1 MDSYGSS
8 FLRPAELVSGVAGPE
23 ETKNPAGEKSS
34 A

>member
-1 MDSYGSS
+1 MVLP
-8 FLRPAELVSGVAGPE
+8 FLRPAQLVSGVAGPE

>member
-1 MDSYGSS
+1 MVLP
-8 FLRPAELVSGVAGPE
+8 FFPAELVSGVAGPE